1 MLSISS
7 RDSGACDGCRKAAR
21 PAIFAML
28 ILISS
33 LDAVARCVSGSETVW
48 GAAGDEC
55 QALCSDPAAIIAET
69 ISPRYTTRTP
79 EPDAIMRR
87 RMPES
92 LEVG

>member
-7 RDSGACDGCRKAAR
+7 RDSGVCDGWRSAAR
-21 PAIFAML
+21 PAILAIL

-33 LDAVARCVSGSETVW
+33 LDALRASGSETV
-48 GAAGDEC
+48 GDAAGDEC

-69 ISPRYTTRTP
+69 INPRYTTRTP
-79 EPDAIMRR
+79 EPDAIMR
-87 RMPES
+87 PQTLES